1 MAECIQAQIT
11 ANIKT
16 ALETITVAN
25 GYRYNVGAVE
35 EARRFLRINNRW
47 PFILILKNA
56 PQLNEYL
63 VLDILEY
70 VIWWFPMQD
79 DRLVGNPADSSLDL
93 NTEVTYHQRNAP
105 ADIAKALS
113 VDVSRG
119 NLATMTEVT
128 PGDHEVYVDEA
139 NILFGTWTM
148 VRITTNIDATNPY
161 LLR

>member
-1 MAECIQAQIT
+1 
-11 ANIKT
+11 
-16 ALETITVAN
+16 
-25 GYRYNVGAVE
+25 
-35 EARRFLRINNRW
+35 
-47 PFILILKNA
+47 
-56 PQLNEYL
+56 
-63 VLDILEY
+63 
-70 VIWWFPMQD
+70 MQD
-79 DRLVGNPADSSLDL
+79 DRLVGNPANASLDL